1 MWVQLVLSTA
11 GGACHT
17 FCLSVWLDWLQF
29 IIAFLKF
36 CSLYSQ
42 INRNQFIYLAFWL
55 TVCVC
60 VCVYLCLCVCLC
72 VCVKDRDRKRQ
83 RMREILG
90 ACELVCAFVDVC
102 VPVCVCSC
110 VCSLRSR
117 ESVSCDISWG
127 CAWLHFQAII
137 VKKPGRFIFSSTAL
151 NLCAHCGCTLESPGR
166 L

>member
-1 MWVQLVLSTA
+1 MTGLAAVHNCFSQIL
-11 GGACHT
+11 
-17 FCLSVWLDWLQF
+17 F
-29 IIAFLKF
+29 IILSDKPK
-36 CSLYSQ
+36 S
-42 INRNQFIYLAFWL
+42 IYLFGIL
-55 TVCVC
+55 IDCVCVC

-72 VCVKDRDRKRQ
+72 VCVKERARQRQ